1 MSAVDGDAV
10 LDSAGVAAADLSALL
25 ELIGG
30 TDVVELEVSVGSTR
44 VRLRRAASATAAP
57 AVVVDESASE
67 EDATLAITSPLVG
80 VFRAS
85 VLIGAQLEAG
95 QSIGVVEAL
104 GLPTTVDAPDAG
116 TVEDLL
122 VASGSPV
129 EFGQPLLVLRRSRLA
144 G

>member
-1 MSAVDGDAV
+1 MV
-10 LDSAGVAAADLSALL
+10 LASAGVAAADLSALL

-30 TDVVELEVSVGSTR
+30 TDIVELDLSVGTTR
-44 VRLRRAASATAAP
+44 VRLRRAASAAAP
-57 AVVVDESASE
+57 RAAISE
-67 EDATLAITSPLVG
+67 QPAADDTSLAITSPLVG

-85 VLIGAQLEAG
+85 VGTGADLEAG

-104 GLPTTVDAPDAG
+104 GLPTHVEAPHAG

-129 EFGQPLLVLRRSRLA
+129 EYGQPLLVLRRERPAS
-144 G
+144 